1 MSGLLSFRDGMK
13 NHEKSLHL
21 LSDQKA
27 KGDIWHNIKVAHGLP
42 GCFLSKILCS
52 TEITGEP
59 VG

>member
-1 MSGLLSFRDGMK
+1 MK